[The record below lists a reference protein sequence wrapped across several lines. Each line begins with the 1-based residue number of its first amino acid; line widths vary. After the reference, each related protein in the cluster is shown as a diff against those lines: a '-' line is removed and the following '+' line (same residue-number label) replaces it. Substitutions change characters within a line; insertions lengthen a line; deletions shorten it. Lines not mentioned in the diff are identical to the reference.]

1 MPLPL
6 GRANTTYP
14 VSQSSRSVS
23 HDPSEDVPVLSGA
36 LGPRPLSHSGAPL
49 SSNTHLAPAAQHTT
63 SPRSEFLFPEQP
75 TAELSPNSSAMNSP
89 VPSRSPSPF
98 LPFYS
103 SAPSSASDS
112 DSDDPVSPL
121 LLDTYSTSHL
131 REGRPRWW
139 NLPNRP
145 RRGPRRSSG
154 WGYRSMVRVM
164 RRVVR
169 HPFFPKHP
177 STIVRLSSIIP
188 LCPFSTEVSINS
200 CSLSFSSPSWHYR

>member
-6 GRANTTYP
+6 GRANTTYS

-23 HDPSEDVPVLSGA
+23 HDPFEDVPVLSGA
-36 LGPRPLSHSGAPL
+36 LGPRPLSQSGAPL
-49 SSNTHLAPAAQHTT
+49 SSNTHLTPAAQRTT
-63 SPRSEFLFPEQP
+63 SPRPEFLFPEP
-75 TAELSPNSSAMNSP
+75 ATGELSPSSSAMNSP
-89 VPSRSPSPF
+89 LPSRSPSPF

-103 SAPSSASDS
+103 SAPSSASDT
-112 DSDDPVSPL
+112 DSDEPASPL
-121 LLDTYSTSHL
+121 LLDTYSTPHL

-139 NLPNRP
+139 NLRKRS
-145 RRGPRRSSG
+145 RRGPRRSSR

-164 RRVVR
+164 RRVFR

-188 LCPFSTEVSINS
+188 FLVPVFD
-200 CSLSFSSPSWHYR
+200 